1 MAQQAT
7 WPSLLLPYNTCDIQ
21 SEGLPELSSCKVDGM
36 SVALSDLSRGN
47 QAMLAKDDVDTT
59 LAILD
64 AFSNGSNN

>member
-1 MAQQAT
+1 M
-7 WPSLLLPYNTCDIQ
+7 
-21 SEGLPELSSCKVDGM
+21 DGM